1 MELAIKLISKDF
13 SARVA
18 FDQSPERREIKKH
31 ADNRKKKNPYRGN
44 IKSKSS
50 FVMRNRG
57 DEYNLNNF

>member
-1 MELAIKLISKDF
+1 MIRDLKE
-13 SARVA
+13 
-18 FDQSPERREIKKH
+18 ERSRNMQIIEKK
-31 ADNRKKKNPYRGN
+31 RKNPYRGN

>member
-31 ADNRKKKNPYRGN
+31 ADNRKKKKTHTEETSRA
-44 IKSKSS
+44 KA
-50 FVMRNRG
+50 
-57 DEYNLNNF
+57 LL